1 MGGPSAGDVFGRARE
16 IADDRSVIR
25 FKKPCVWMGQSL
37 ICETYFAA
45 FSANDGLVAQLVEQC
60 PFKALVQGSSPCQ
73 PTNPDPQQNPIK
85 QASNAL
91 HTWKIFK
98 ENPFD
103 P

>member
-73 PTNPDPQQNPIK
+73 PTTFSQSLWLTSNCISPDRSK
-85 QASNAL
+85 SAKRHSA
-91 HTWKIFK
+91 H
-98 ENPFD
+98 
-103 P
+103 